1 MKSAARRAG
10 RPARALL
17 GLIAAVSVA
26 AVAGALVAQHAFG
39 MQPCP
44 WCIFQRVLYLGLA
57 VVALL
62 GWLIPGRLAIVA
74 AALGVLALA
83 AGGLASAVFQH
94 QVAAKDSSCAFT
106 FADRFLSAT
115 GLESLVPWLFQVTAT
130 CMDAAQARLIG
141 LPFEVWSG
149 ALFALLG
156 LAALLLISRSKLWS

>member
-1 MKSAARRAG
+1 
-10 RPARALL
+10 LL

-156 LAALLLISRSKLWS
+156 LASFLLISRSKLWS